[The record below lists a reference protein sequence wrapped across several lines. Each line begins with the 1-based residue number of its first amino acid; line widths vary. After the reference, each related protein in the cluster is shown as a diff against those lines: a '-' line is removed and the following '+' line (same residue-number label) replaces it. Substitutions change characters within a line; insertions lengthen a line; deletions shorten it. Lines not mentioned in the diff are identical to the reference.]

1 MINQNKMNQK
11 DKSTEEKILDAAN
24 KIFVEKGFDGSRMQE
39 IADEAKINK
48 SLLHYYYRSKEKL
61 FAEVFS
67 KVILTFLPDTFEV
80 FSSSKSIFEKIEIF
94 TAKYISLLQKNQFI
108 PMFIL
113 HDLNKNKK
121 KTAETFSIII
131 TKLKNNHFVKFENQI
146 QNQIQTGNIR
156 EISVEHLIINIM
168 SLCIF
173 PFVAKPIINKI
184 FFDDDNKQYNKFID
198 KRKTEVADFI
208 IQSIKI

>member
-39 IADEAKINK
+39 IANEAKINK

-61 FAEVFS
+61 FAKVFS

-184 FFDDDNKQYNKFID
+184 FFDDNNKQYNKFID